1 MKQNGMTGIEVVIIV
16 AIIGIL
22 AALFAPVLTK
32 VVGISTVYSEG
43 ERTGVLTKLSK
54 KGYVWKTWEGEL
66 NLGGMSDNGGGTAV
80 PNVWRFSVADD
91 AVAQKMLPAAT
102 GAKRVTLKYTEVWKA
117 SFTQGQTDYFI
128 TGVRQE

>member
-1 MKQNGMTGIEVVIIV
+1 MKQKGLILSEW
-16 AIIGIL
+16 AIIAAIVGIL
-22 AALFAPVLTK
+22 MALTGPLLSKFI
-32 VVGISTVYSEG
+32 GISTVYSEG

-54 KGYVWKTWEGEL
+54 REYIWKTWEGEL

-91 AVAQKMLPAAT
+91 AVAQQMLPAAT

-117 SFTQGQTDYFI
+117 SFREGQTDYFI